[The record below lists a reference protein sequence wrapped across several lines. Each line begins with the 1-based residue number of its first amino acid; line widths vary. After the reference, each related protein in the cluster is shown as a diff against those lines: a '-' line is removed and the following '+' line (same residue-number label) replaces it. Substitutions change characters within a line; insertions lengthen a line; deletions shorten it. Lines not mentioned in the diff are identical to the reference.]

1 LDYADESLSELEFNE
16 SDSKITD
23 RNMNAT
29 VAQNE
34 GQVAAVASRQDVR
47 CGNNVI

>member
-23 RNMNAT
+23 RN
-29 VAQNE
+29 NE
-34 GQVAAVASRQDVR
+34 GQVAAVASRQDVH
-47 CGNNVI
+47 CGN